1 VNFGLTTG
9 VFYKFAVQANNTIGV
24 GAYSN
29 TLRAIA
35 AKKAEPPTVFNLIS
49 STATTINFEWTPS
62 YNGGTPI

>member
-9 VFYKFAVQANNTIGV
+9 IFYKFAVQANNQIGV

-49 STATTINFEWTPS
+49 STATTINF
-62 YNGGTPI
+62 